1 MEFSYNI
8 PTRAYYSVQSDETFY
23 DEREITYEV
32 GYDEL
37 LDALADILV
46 TNTNTRDLTNAEY
59 QLAMKI
65 TKKIIEGEDLFD
77 SLCDEYHDELKDWFE
92 EDAKEMFR

>member
-8 PTRAYYSVQSDETFY
+8 PTTAYYSAETDETFF
-23 DEREITYEV
+23 DEREVTIDIEKEDV
-32 GYDEL
+32 

-46 TNTNTRDLTNAEY
+46 TNTNTRDLTSAEY
-59 QLAMKI
+59 KLAKKI

-92 EDAKEMFR
+92 EDAKEIFR